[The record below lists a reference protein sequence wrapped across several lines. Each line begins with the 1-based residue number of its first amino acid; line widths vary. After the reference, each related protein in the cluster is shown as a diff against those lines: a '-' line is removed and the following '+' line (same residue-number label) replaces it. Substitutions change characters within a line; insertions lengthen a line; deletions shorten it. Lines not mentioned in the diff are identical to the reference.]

1 MAIKNIRNIDL
12 NLLVVF
18 DTVYATGNI
27 SHAAR
32 QLSLTQPA
40 VSNAISR
47 LREHFND
54 QLFVRGGR
62 GVKPTIRS
70 QQMIEP
76 VRDAL
81 RLIATQLDGR
91 RDIDLPTYK
100 RQFRMVIVDPLE
112 PLLMPLLL
120 QEIDERAPHISI
132 ETRPPSHTKV
142 VDELMAGTLDLAC
155 YTFLLSAP
163 GLVVVPLMPCDY
175 VVISRRDHPRIGKV
189 LDKNTFM
196 ALGHVALI
204 PELRTQISID
214 RDITTRVNPRRVPYL
229 VNKVWSIPAIIGS
242 TELITVLPRRFAEY
256 VAPIY
261 DLAIHEAPVP
271 ISEQEYHMMWHEKNN
286 EDPGHKW
293 LRESLLVAAGQKV
306 PGETSKWAAPKRRN
320 ARTAPR
326 TRAARTAVDS
336 AK

>member
-18 DTVYATGNI
+18 DTVYATGSI

-62 GVKPTIRS
+62 GVRPTIRS

-81 RLIATQLDGR
+81 RLIAAQFDGR
-91 RDIDLPTYK
+91 RDIELPTYK
-100 RQFRMVIVDPLE
+100 RQFRIVIADPLE
-112 PLLMPLLL
+112 PLLMPVLL
-120 QEIDERAPHISI
+120 QEIDARAPHISI

-155 YTFLLSAP
+155 YTFVLSVP

-189 LDKNTFM
+189 LDRDTFM

-204 PELRTQISID
+204 PELRTYINID
-214 RDITTRVNPRRVPYL
+214 RDITTRVSPRRIPYL

-242 TELITVLPRRFAEY
+242 TELVTVLPRRFAEY

-261 DLAIHEAPVP
+261 DLAIHESPVP
-271 ISEQEYHMMWHEKNN
+271 ISEQDYHMMWHEKNN
-286 EDPGHKW
+286 DDPGHKW
-293 LRESLLVAAGQKV
+293 LRESLLLAAGQKV
-306 PGETSKWAAPKRRN
+306 PGEAPKRAASKRRV
-320 ARTAPR
+320 AKAASRPR
-326 TRAARTAVDS
+326 GAAEAT
-336 AK
+336 K